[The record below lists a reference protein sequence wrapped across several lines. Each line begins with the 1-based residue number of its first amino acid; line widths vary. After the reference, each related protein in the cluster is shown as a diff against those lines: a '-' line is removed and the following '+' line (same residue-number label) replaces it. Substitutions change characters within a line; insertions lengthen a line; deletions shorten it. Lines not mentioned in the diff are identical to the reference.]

1 MTLNLNYIKIIEYVK
16 SKWKNIYEKNLLNYL
31 EKKWQKMGLT
41 CRAKLLFYGIM
52 TQESG
57 KDKKIN

>member
-1 MTLNLNYIKIIEYVK
+1 MLKD
-16 SKWKNIYEKNLLNYL
+16 KWKNIYEKNLLNYL

>member
-1 MTLNLNYIKIIEYVK
+1 MLKD
-16 SKWKNIYEKNLLNYL
+16 KWKNIYEKNLLNYL

-41 CRAKLLFYGIM
+41 CRVKLLFYGIM

-57 KDKKIN
+57 KDKKN